1 MGKIYTA
8 LGFMSGTSGDG
19 IDASIIKSDGKN
31 EFEVMAN
38 RFYKYS
44 PSTSSEILKLKEN
57 IQTPFNLSDF
67 SEEIDRL
74 DQNIV
79 LHHAQVAQDMK
90 KIYDFDLIGFHGQTI
105 LHLPEEGISKQIG
118 SGEKLS
124 LLTKKTVIYNFREN
138 DLFNGGQGAPLTPI
152 FHELLVKQ
160 NKINLPVTILNIGG
174 ISNITTIND
183 NFEIFSSDI
192 GPGNC
197 LIDRW
202 MRLNSDKTFDK
213 DGTIARS
220 GKVDKF
226 ILDLRIDRFKNHQ
239 IRKKKSFDTN
249 DFWFILG
256 IRGESQ
262 KNLTVENG
270 VATLTEVTS
279 EILSQN
285 LKNKNIYACGGGRK
299 NKFLIKSIKKKIK
312 KKIKLIDEIGI
323 DGDFVESQAFGF
335 LAIRSYLGLPI
346 SFPGTTGCKNPC
358 TGGVIVKSF

>member
-31 EFEVMAN
+31 EYEVIAN

-44 PSTSSEILKLKEN
+44 PNTSSEILKLKDC
-57 IQTPFNLSDF
+57 IQTSLDLSDF
-67 SEEIDRL
+67 SKEIHRL
-74 DQNIV
+74 DQNISF
-79 LHHAQVAQDMK
+79 HHFEATQDMK
-90 KIYDFDLIGFHGQTI
+90 KFYDFDLIGFHGQTI

-124 LLTKKTVIYNFREN
+124 LLTKRTVVYNFREN
-138 DLFNGGQGAPLTPI
+138 DLVNGGQGAPLAPI
-152 FHELLVKQ
+152 FHKLLVKQ
-160 NKINLPVTILNIGG
+160 NKIKLPVTILNIGG
-174 ISNITTIND
+174 ISNITSIND
-183 NFEIFSSDI
+183 KFEILSADI

-213 DGTIARS
+213 DGSIARS

-226 ILDLRIDRFKNHQ
+226 IVEQKIDRFKNHE
-239 IRKKKSFDTN
+239 IRKKKSFDIN
-249 DFWFILG
+249 DFWFVLG
-256 IRGESQ
+256 LGEESQ
-262 KNLTVENG
+262 KNLTLENG
-270 VATLTEVTS
+270 AATLTEITS

-285 LKNKNIYACGGGRK
+285 LKNKNIYTCGGGRK
-299 NKFLIKSIKKKIK
+299 NKFLIESIEKKIE
-312 KKIKLIDEIGI
+312 KKIKLIDEIDI
-323 DGDFVESQAFGF
+323 DGDFVESQAFAF

-346 SFPGTTGCKNPC
+346 SFPGTTGCKKPC

>member
-8 LGFMSGTSGDG
+8 LGFMTGTSGDG

-31 EFEVMAN
+31 EYEVLAN

-44 PSTSSEILKLKEN
+44 SITSSEIHKLNES
-57 IQTPFNLSDF
+57 IQAPFDLSNF

-74 DQNIV
+74 DQNIALQHV
-79 LHHAQVAQDMK
+79 KVAEEMK
-90 KIYDFDLIGFHGQTI
+90 KICDFDLIGFHGQTI

-118 SGEKLS
+118 SAERLS
-124 LLTKKTVIYNFREN
+124 LLTKKTVINNFREN
-138 DLFNGGQGAPLTPI
+138 DIANGGQGAPLAPI
-152 FHELLVKQ
+152 YHKLLIEQ
-160 NKINLPVTILNIGG
+160 NKINPPVTVLNIGG

-183 NFEIFSSDI
+183 KFEIFSSDI

-202 MRLNSDKTFDK
+202 MRVNSDKAFDK
-213 DGTIARS
+213 DGLIARS
-220 GKVDKF
+220 GEVDKF
-226 ILDLRIDRFKNHQ
+226 ILDQRIDLFKNHH
-239 IRKKKSFDTN
+239 IGKKKSFDTN
-249 DFWFILG
+249 DFWLILG
-256 IRGESQ
+256 IEKESQ

-299 NKFLIKSIKKKIK
+299 NKFLIESIEKKIE
-312 KKIKLIDEIGI
+312 KKIKLIDEIDI
-323 DGDFVESQAFGF
+323 DGDFVESQAFAF

-346 SFPGTTGCKNPC
+346 SFPGTTGCKKPC